1 MQLKTL
7 VCGSVA
13 CHGLLLSRMSLD
25 QMQAIQLYNKREILL
40 RQSAFPLYSE
50 KHIEIPAGKS
60 YKMLARVDKGT
71 LRFNIQGKGVAWIHT
86 NTLGYPL
93 QPVVTDYIASKT
105 MITYHNN
112 TETRQ
117 TISKGRLIG
126 YLDLRS
132 KDGSLAELQCLF
144 LWAKAQMTMYF
155 TVILHLLVL

>member
-13 CHGLLLSRMSLD
+13 SHGLLLSRMSLD

-50 KHIEIPAGKS
+50 KHVEIPAGKS
-60 YKMLARVDKGT
+60 YKMLARVDTGT

-93 QPVVTDYIASKT
+93 
-105 MITYHNN
+105 
-112 TETRQ
+112 
-117 TISKGRLIG
+117 
-126 YLDLRS
+126 
-132 KDGSLAELQCLF
+132 
-144 LWAKAQMTMYF
+144 
-155 TVILHLLVL
+155 